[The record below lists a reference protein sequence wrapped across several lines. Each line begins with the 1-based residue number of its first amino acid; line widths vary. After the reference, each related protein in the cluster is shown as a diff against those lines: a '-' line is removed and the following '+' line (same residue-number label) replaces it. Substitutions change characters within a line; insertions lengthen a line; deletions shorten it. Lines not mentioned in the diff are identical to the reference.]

1 MFSYGNAMALAKEI
15 PGARLLA
22 LERGGHEVPPRDRWG
37 VVVPAILRHTASA
50 P

>member
-1 MFSYGNAMALAKEI
+1 MYPYANAVALANEI
-15 PGARLLA
+15 PGAGLLA
-22 LERGGHEVPPRDRWG
+22 LERVGHEVPPRYLWD